1 MLNVTSRSILIN
13 TFCIV
18 SIFNPRWKKLSFLMT
33 EFSLMII
40 FVSIFLTSDEN
51 VDLSAQGL
59 IMEYSILSMIATDF
73 TMYLIAFFF
82 KFPYKDQKR
91 LFTLLTQG
99 GQLKILQEWEIF
111 QRKLRKRAIL
121 GMIIYVGIWIY
132 SLYSSF
138 GFTLV
143 WKFQRMA
150 FIECFGITLV
160 FNFIIGEI
168 LIELFIA
175 LLFLKR
181 KNNFFLRAIAKG
193 LNDLRNFRCL
203 SP

>member
-1 MLNVTSRSILIN
+1 
-13 TFCIV
+13 
-18 SIFNPRWKKLSFLMT
+18 
-33 EFSLMII
+33 
-40 FVSIFLTSDEN
+40 
-51 VDLSAQGL
+51 
-59 IMEYSILSMIATDF
+59 
-73 TMYLIAFFF
+73 
-82 KFPYKDQKR
+82 
-91 LFTLLTQG
+91 
-99 GQLKILQEWEIF
+99 
-111 QRKLRKRAIL
+111 
-121 GMIIYVGIWIY
+121 MIIYVGIWIY